1 MNVRKIDIKRTILN
15 VEKINK
21 KCIINKDNTIYWQ
34 PGLRISQNQ
43 AENDNRY

>member
-1 MNVRKIDIKRTILN
+1 MKIRYKRAILN

-34 PGLRISQNQ
+34 LGLRISQNQ
-43 AENDNRY
+43 GI